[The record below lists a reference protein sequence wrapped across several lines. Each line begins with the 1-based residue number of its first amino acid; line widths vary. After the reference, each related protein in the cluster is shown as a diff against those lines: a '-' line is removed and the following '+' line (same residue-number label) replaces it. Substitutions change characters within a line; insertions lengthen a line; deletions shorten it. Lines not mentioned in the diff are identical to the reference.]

1 MKKLGILLSGRG
13 SNFEA
18 IAQHIE
24 NGKLDAEIALVLSN
38 ILEAHGLERAR
49 QRGLETLF
57 LPSKGLD
64 RRSYD
69 QQMVAALKARQVDLV
84 CLAGFMRL
92 LSATFIEAFPRR
104 ILNIHPSLLPAFP
117 GLDAQRQALQY
128 GVRYSGCTVHF
139 VDEGLD
145 SGPIILQRVVPV
157 LPDDSEHTLAGRIL
171 VEEHQIYSEAI
182 QLVLQNRIRIEDRR
196 VIILPEKG
204 FWTEAL
210 HS

>member
-24 NGKLDAEIALVLSN
+24 SGRLDVEIALVLGN
-38 ILEAHGLERAR
+38 IQEAPGLERAR

-64 RRSYD
+64 RGNYD
-69 QQMVAALKARQVDLV
+69 QQLVAALKARQVNLV

-104 ILNIHPSLLPAFP
+104 ILHIHPSLLPAFP

-157 LPDDSEHTLAGRIL
+157 FPDDSEHTLADRIL
-171 VEEHQIYSEAI
+171 AEEHQIYSEAI
-182 QLVLQNRIRIEDRR
+182 QLVLRNRIRIEARR
-196 VIILPEKG
+196 VIILPEKE
-204 FWTEAL
+204 FL
-210 HS
+210 D

>member
-1 MKKLGILLSGRG
+1 MKRLGILLSGRG

-24 NGKLDAEIALVLSN
+24 SGKLDAEIALVLGN
-38 ILEAHGLERAR
+38 VQEAPGLARAR

-64 RRSYD
+64 RGSYD
-69 QQMVAALKARQVDLV
+69 QQLVAALKARQVNLV

-92 LSATFIEAFPRR
+92 LSATFIEAFPHR

-128 GVRYSGCTVHF
+128 GARYSGCTVHF
-139 VDEGLD
+139 VEEGLD

-157 LPDDSEHTLAGRIL
+157 LPDDSEHTLANRIL
-171 VEEHQIYSEAI
+171 AEEHQIYSEAI
-182 QLVLQNRIRIEDRR
+182 QLVLQNRIRIEARR
-196 VIILPEKG
+196 VIILPEKE
-204 FWTEAL
+204 FL
-210 HS
+210 D

>member
-38 ILEAHGLERAR
+38 IQEASGLERAR

-64 RRSYD
+64 RRRYD

-92 LSATFIEAFPRR
+92 LSATFIEAFPHR

-139 VDEGLD
+139 VEEGLD

-157 LPDDSEHTLAGRIL
+157 LPDDSEHTLADRIL
-171 VEEHQIYSEAI
+171 GEEHQIYSEAI
-182 QLVLQNRIRIEDRR
+182 QLVLQNRIHIEARR
-196 VIILPEKG
+196 VIILPEKE
-204 FWTEAL
+204 FL
-210 HS
+210 D

>member
-24 NGKLDAEIALVLSN
+24 NGKLDAEIALVLGN
-38 ILEAHGLERAR
+38 VQEAPGLARAR

-64 RRSYD
+64 RGSYD
-69 QQMVAALKARQVDLV
+69 QELVAALKARQVNLV

-157 LPDDSEHTLAGRIL
+157 LPDDSEHTLADRIL
-171 VEEHQIYSEAI
+171 AEEHQIYSEAI
-182 QLVLQNRIRIEDRR
+182 QLVLQNRIRIEARR
-196 VIILPEKG
+196 VIILPEKEFLG
-204 FWTEAL
+204 
-210 HS
+210 

>member
-24 NGKLDAEIALVLSN
+24 NGKLDAEIAIVLSN

-69 QQMVAALKARQVDLV
+69 QQMIAALKARQVNLV

-128 GVRYSGCTVHF
+128 GARYSGCTVHF

-157 LPDDSEHTLAGRIL
+157 LPDDSEHTLADRIL
-171 VEEHQIYSEAI
+171 VEEHQIYSQAI
-182 QLVLQNRIRIEDRR
+182 QLVLQNRIRIEARR
-196 VIILPEKG
+196 VIIMPEKE
-204 FWTEAL
+204 FL
-210 HS
+210 D